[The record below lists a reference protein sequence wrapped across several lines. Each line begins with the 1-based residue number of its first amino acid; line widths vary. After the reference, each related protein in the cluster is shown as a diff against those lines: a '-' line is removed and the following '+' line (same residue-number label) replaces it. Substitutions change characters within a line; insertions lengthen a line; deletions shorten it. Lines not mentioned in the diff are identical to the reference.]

1 MKAEYIVL
9 HHSLT
14 EDGSAVSWGAIRR
27 YHMLDQGMV
36 DIGYHFGIE
45 RIGVFPEIL
54 MGRMWDERG
63 AHCKQGGMN
72 NRSLGICFVGNYD
85 LIPVPYGLW
94 QRGIDLCL
102 RLMDMFQ
109 IPVANVIS
117 HHSVAPHKTCPGLLF
132 NIDAFRQQ
140 LTDRR
145 DGYAH
150 A

>member
-1 MKAEYIVL
+1 MTPAYIVL

-14 EDGSAVSWGAIRR
+14 ADGATVSWGAIRR
-27 YHMLDQGMV
+27 YHIQEMGMV

-45 RIGVFPEIL
+45 QIGVFPEIL
-54 MGRMWDERG
+54 IGRMWDERG

-85 LIPVPYGLW
+85 LNPVPWGLW
-94 QRGIDLCL
+94 QRGIDLCR
-102 RLMDMFQ
+102 RLMDTFQ

-132 NIDAFRQQ
+132 SVDAFRQE
-140 LTDRR
+140 LTQGRI
-145 DGYAH
+145 GYAH